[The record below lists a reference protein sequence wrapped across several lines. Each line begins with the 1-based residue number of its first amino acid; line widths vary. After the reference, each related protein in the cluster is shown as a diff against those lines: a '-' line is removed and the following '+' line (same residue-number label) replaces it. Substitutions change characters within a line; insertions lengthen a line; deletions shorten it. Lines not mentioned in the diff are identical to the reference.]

1 MSTID
6 LKDNNNNNNLNFFD
20 ANDFLQ
26 KVIKSDSIN
35 VNNNNNVSVIKK
47 QKSVKSLISSSLKPP
62 KTLKKTP
69 KKASDKNAGE
79 NTGENTGETLIEKK
93 SEKKEKLIELSK
105 KVLENKT
112 NVIGSFW
119 AIDKPLKIES
129 IKLLNELL
137 PFYTPQKMEE
147 LIVHRAIKSLGIS
160 KTYHLPNQVKSE
172 INGISL
178 RAIEWLVTNYSKG
191 SKIVLYNEKTKQRVD
206 IHHAYEIKSNFYKRN
221 LFDPFCRHGRIY
233 FFWDLQS
240 VKTEKWEKVVLFTTV
255 GQLNFMKWADENC
268 ILNYAKTHRKTI
280 QSTME
285 DTLSQVNKEKKKF
298 KSLGTRRKRKELT
311 KAPEIYCTVYNV
323 DTNLHFD
330 HLDSP
335 YRSVP
340 NSPPHKKFLSDL
352 NI

>member
-6 LKDNNNNNNLNFFD
+6 LKDNNYNLGCDD

-26 KVIKSDSIN
+26 KVIKSDPSDY
-35 VNNNNNVSVIKK
+35 NNNSDASVTKK
-47 QKSVKSLISSSLKPP
+47 QKSVKSLISSSIKTKTPKTKTPKPP
-62 KTLKKTP
+62 KKVPENK
-69 KKASDKNAGE
+69 DE
-79 NTGENTGETLIEKK
+79 NTTEKL

-112 NVIGSFW
+112 SVVGSFW

-137 PFYTPQKMEE
+137 PFYTPKKMEE

-160 KTYHLPNQVKSE
+160 KTYHLPNEVKSE

-255 GQLNFMKWADENC
+255 GQLNFMKWADENG
-268 ILNYAKTHRKTI
+268 ILNYAETHRKSI

-285 DTLSQVNKEKKKF
+285 DTLSQVNKEKKKY

-311 KAPEIYCTVYNV
+311 KAPEIYCTVYNI

-340 NSPPHKKFLSDL
+340 QSPPNKKFLPDL
-352 NI
+352 DI